1 MKVGDLVR
9 YGSTTPENR
18 TPIQK
23 IAGVVVSDDGIMW
36 CSHGGVEPY
45 KMGSVE
51 VLWPDDRN
59 IERVVYDS
67 LEVINENR

>member
-36 CSHGGVEPY
+36 CSHGGVKPY
-45 KMGSVE
+45 KMGTVE
-51 VLWPDDRN
+51 IFWPDGR
-59 IERVVYDS
+59 IERVVYAS
-67 LEVINENR
+67 LEVVNESR

>member
-9 YGSTTPENR
+9 YGSVTPENR

-23 IAGVVVSDDGIMW
+23 VVGVVVSDDGVMW

-45 KMGSVE
+45 KMGTVE
-51 VLWPDDRN
+51 ILWPDDRDV
-59 IERVVYDS
+59 EKVVYAE
-67 LEVINENR
+67 LEVINESR